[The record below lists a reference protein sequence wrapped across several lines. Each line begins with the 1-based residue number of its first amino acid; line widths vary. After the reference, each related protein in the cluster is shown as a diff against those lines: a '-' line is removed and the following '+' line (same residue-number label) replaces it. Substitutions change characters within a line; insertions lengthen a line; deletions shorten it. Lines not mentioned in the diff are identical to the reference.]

1 MTQEQITK
9 LEQSIQNM
17 KDKKSR
23 IYLIVQDT
31 KGNAKASVAYIYE

>member
-23 IYLIVQDT
+23 IYLLKVT
-31 KGNAKASVAYIYE
+31 